1 MSNPRNTE
9 FSGKVALVTGGA
21 SGIGA
26 CAARLLAAGG
36 AQVVVADIDGPGA
49 ARMADELKASG
60 GQAVAH
66 TVDLADFVAV
76 EAMVAFTVRQFGALH
91 LAVNNAGISGKRV
104 PLAEQTFESWHRVI
118 DVNLNAVFYAMKHEI
133 PALLNAG
140 GGAIVNIASVLG
152 TVGSAMSPAYVAAKH
167 GVVGL
172 TKSAAIAYSAQGIRV
187 NSVGP
192 GYIDTPLLQVVD
204 KAALPALIAS
214 HPIGRL
220 GKPEEVAEMVCFLL
234 SDRASFV
241 TGSYQLVDGGFTAS

>member
-1 MSNPRNTE
+1 MSTPCNTE
-9 FSGKVALVTGGA
+9 FAGKVALVTGGA

-26 CAARLLAAGG
+26 SVARLLAAGG
-36 AQVVVADIDGPGA
+36 ARVVVADIDSTGA
-49 ARMADELKASG
+49 ARMAEELTKSG

-66 TVDLADFVAV
+66 TVDLVDFAAV
-76 EAMVAFTVRQFGALH
+76 ESMVAFTVKIFGALH
-91 LAVNNAGISGKRV
+91 LAVNNAGISGTRV
-104 PLAEQTFESWHRVI
+104 PLAEQTFENWHRVI
-118 DVNLNAVFYAMKHEI
+118 DVNLNSVFYAMKYEI

-152 TVGSAMSPAYVAAKH
+152 SVGSALSPAYVAAKH

-172 TKSAAIAYSAQGIRV
+172 TKSAALAYSAKGIRV

-192 GYIDTPLLQVVD
+192 GYIDTPLLKVLD
-204 KAALPALIAS
+204 KAALPELIAS

-234 SDRASFV
+234 SDRASFIS
-241 TGSYQLVDGGFTAS
+241 GSYQLVDGGFTAR

>member
-1 MSNPRNTE
+1 MSNPRLTE
-9 FSGKVALVTGGA
+9 FTGKVGLVTGGA

-26 CAARLLAAGG
+26 CVARLLAASG
-36 AQVVVADIDGPGA
+36 AHIVVADIDATGA
-49 ARMADELKASG
+49 ARIANEIKASG
-60 GQAVAH
+60 AQAVAY
-66 TVDLADFVAV
+66 TVDLADFAAV
-76 EAMVAFTVRQFGALH
+76 EAMVAFTVKQFGGLH

-104 PLAEQTFESWHRVI
+104 PLAEQSFESWHRVI

-152 TVGSAMSPAYVAAKH
+152 SVGSALSPAYVAAKH

-172 TKSAAIAYSAQGIRV
+172 TKSAAIAYSAKGIRI

-192 GYIDTPLLQVVD
+192 GYIDTPLLQVID
-204 KAALPALIAS
+204 KAALGPLIGS

-234 SDRASFV
+234 SDRASFI
-241 TGSYQLVDGGFTAS
+241 TGSYHLVDGGFTAQ